1 MPALSPTMAKGTVG
15 KWLCKPGDKISPGD
29 SLAEVET
36 DKASMAF
43 EAQDDF
49 YVAKLLIESGLE
61 VNVGDPIL
69 ITVENESDVSA
80 FASYVLPVSIP
91 AIVDASESKS
101 KSSTPPVPSTPIV
114 PPPVAPATPV
124 VSRPAPQPASAVVA
138 TPTIEKP
145 SAPLPSS
152 SSSSSIPPA
161 LSSATGLHF
170 VKWSGSSSGG
180 GALASKLLS
189 NQKAYN
195 EKYGRSGNKLSSK

>member
-1 MPALSPTMAKGTVG
+1 MF
-15 KWLCKPGDKISPGD
+15 D
-29 SLAEVET
+29 ST
-36 DKASMAF
+36 R
-43 EAQDDF
+43 DDF

-91 AIVDASESKS
+91 AIVDASESKR
-101 KSSTPPVPSTPIV
+101 KSSTPPVPPTPIV
-114 PPPVAPATPV
+114 PLPVAPAAPV
-124 VSRPAPQPASAVVA
+124 VSSPAPQPAPAPTVVA
-138 TPTIEKP
+138 TPIIEKP

-152 SSSSSIPPA
+152 SSSSSMPPA
-161 LSSATGLHF
+161 ISSATGLHY